1 MFQRIKKGDERGAVG
16 GDVSSQLRPGRGK
29 DWVDGRVFLSFLI
42 FTGPTYF
49 WARGS
54 SQENQKKKAMQ
65 VGGERGEVKS
75 MVVGERK
82 LLRCRN
88 YARHSLSSPPKS

>member
-1 MFQRIKKGDERGAVG
+1 MREKRSEVMSRASCGQGEAKIGWMEGF
-16 GDVSSQLRPGRGK
+16 
-29 DWVDGRVFLSFLI
+29 FLSFLI
-42 FTGPTYF
+42 FTGSTYF

-65 VGGERGEVKS
+65 VGRERGVEVGEVKS